1 MKKVAIVLVLALV
14 AFAATSSL
22 AQTFTL
28 RADVPIA
35 FSSNGRHYAAGPYRL
50 LGIHGSYAQLR
61 NVKTG
66 DSGFVKLMSRDEEVG
81 LKHSAPNLKF
91 VVNGRRAYLMSIT
104 DGDGTTWKVPAS
116 RGELEASRG
125 SGSKTVIVAL
135 K

>member
-1 MKKVAIVLVLALV
+1 MKKVAIALVLAVV

-22 AQTFTL
+22 AQDFTL

-50 LGIHGSYAQLR
+50 QCIHGAIARLS

-66 DSGFVKLMSRDEEVG
+66 ESGFLKLVYPGHEIGVKNP
-81 LKHSAPNLKF
+81 APNLKF
-91 VVNGRRAYLMSIT
+91 VVNGRRAYLMSFT
-104 DGDGTTWKVPAS
+104 DEDGNTWKVPAS
-116 RGELEASRG
+116 RSDLEASRG
-125 SGSKTVIVAL
+125 SDSKTVIVAL